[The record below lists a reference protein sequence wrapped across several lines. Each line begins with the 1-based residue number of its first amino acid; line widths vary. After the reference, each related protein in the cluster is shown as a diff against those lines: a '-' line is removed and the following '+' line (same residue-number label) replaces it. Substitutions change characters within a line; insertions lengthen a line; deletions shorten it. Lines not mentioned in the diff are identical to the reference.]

1 MPSITPERWLQ
12 LGPLLDVALEL
23 PVRERSAWL
32 AALRARAPDDARDL
46 EQLLGADGT
55 SWLETGHRTRVLGRM
70 AASPAEA
77 GAVLGAWRL
86 ERTLGRGGM
95 GTVWLATR
103 ADGRFAGNAA
113 VKLLHPSLIEGLGE
127 DYFRREGEVLARL
140 THPAIARLYD
150 AGVTDEGQPY
160 LVLEY
165 VDGRPLHR
173 WLAEHAPTLDRRL
186 ALFLRICDAVAHAHT
201 HGIVHRDIKPA
212 NLAITVNDEV
222 KLLDFGIA
230 VLVDDPVAATS
241 DATTPSASDAL
252 AAEPALASAPG
263 SASDSVRPFTP
274 KYAAPEQIHGGV
286 ITTATD
292 VFALGRL
299 LEELLADVPDAPRD
313 LRLIARRAVQRAP
326 EARYVT
332 VSALGDDVRRQLRHE
347 PVDARDGGAWYR
359 AGRFARRH
367 RVGLVAGLT
376 TVVALVTG
384 TIVSVLQAR
393 DARVQRDL
401 AVAAERRARVMSEVM
416 LTLATELPTTDASAR
431 AVDALRRTRVLLDG
445 YLATDRHERARLAVD
460 LARQFGFFARPTEAQ
475 ALLAD
480 ARTDA
485 YTLGDSALAIEIECL
500 LGAGGDTLDQAAAMQ
515 ALATLRARVP
525 HTAWRAQAACASA
538 ASRRYLMQFAGDSAN
553 AQSAL
558 AVRLARD
565 AGDTVSLLYANLLV
579 DQLQTIGWSGGD
591 FHAKRAA
598 YRAAREALDRLGLGT
613 SVAALRVATL
623 LAGFARETGRVLVAD
638 SALAPLRA
646 YLEVGERWRASTPA
660 LLLEQ
665 AQVAAMLAKPD
676 EARVWYERALTLTR
690 APGSELLAIRSRQLY
705 AQFLAESG
713 DARAARSQLDSL
725 APLLRVNGNSAFE
738 AAQVR
743 IMAAVHASEGKPARA
758 AALLDSLLRARGY
771 PAVVRLVSWQ
781 DVVAENAHYQF
792 AGGAESAARE
802 AIARL
807 QQTALLD
814 SIDVNGTWRLAR
826 LTLLDA
832 RLRAR
837 ATDSA
842 AISTARL
849 AAERLGVAVGTDHP
863 LTHDALV
870 LARIATLPK

>member
-173 WLAEHAPTLDRRL
+173 WLAEQSPTLDRRL
-186 ALFLRICDAVAHAHT
+186 ALFLRVCDAVAHAHT

-241 DATTPSASDAL
+241 DATTPEAPDSLD
-252 AAEPALASAPG
+252 AEPVTASAPG

-299 LEELLADVPDAPRD
+299 LEELLADLPDAPRD

-347 PVDARDGGAWYR
+347 PVDAREGGAWYR

-367 RVGLVAGLT
+367 RVGLVAGMIA
-376 TVVALVTG
+376 VVALVTG

-445 YLATDRHERARLAVD
+445 YLASDRRERSRLAVD

-475 ALLAD
+475 ALLTD
-480 ARTDA
+480 ARSDA
-485 YTLGDSALAIEIECL
+485 YMLGDSALAIEIECL
-500 LGAGGDTLDQAAAMQ
+500 LGAGGDTLDQADAMQ
-515 ALATLRARVP
+515 ALATLRARAP
-525 HTAWRAQAACASA
+525 RTAWRAHAACASA
-538 ASRRYLMQFAGDSAN
+538 ASRRHLMQFAGDSAN

-579 DQLQTIGWSGGD
+579 DQLQTIGWSAGD

-598 YRAAREALDRLGLGT
+598 YREASAALDRLGLGT

-638 SALAPLRA
+638 SALAPWRA
-646 YLEVGERWRASTPA
+646 YLEAGERWRASTPA

-665 AQVAAMLAKPD
+665 AQVSAILARPD
-676 EARVWYERALTLTR
+676 QARMWFERALVLTR
-690 APGSELLAIRSRQLY
+690 TPGSELLAIRSRQLY

-713 DARAARSQLDSL
+713 DARTARAHVDTLTTLLARSS
-725 APLLRVNGNSAFE
+725 NSAFD
-738 AAQVR
+738 AARVR
-743 IMAAVHASEGKPARA
+743 TLAALYAAEGQPARA
-758 AALLDSLLRARGY
+758 ASVLDSLLRARGY
-771 PAVVRLVSWQ
+771 PTAVRLVSWQ
-781 DVVAENAHYQF
+781 DAVAEHAHYQE
-792 AGGAESAARE
+792 AIGAYATARE
-802 AIARL
+802 AIAQLRRVAG
-807 QQTALLD
+807 TD
-814 SIDVNGTWRLAR
+814 SIDAHGTWRLAR
-826 LTLLDA
+826 LALLEA
-832 RLRAR
+832 RMRAR
-837 ATDSA
+837 DDAASLASA
-842 AISTARL
+842 ARSAAAQL
-849 AAERLGVAVGTDHP
+849 AVAVGPDHP
-863 LTHDALV
+863 LTREALA
-870 LARIATLPK
+870 LTASSRP